1 MIAGANDFMMA
12 VRVRSE
18 KFKLDIALNII
29 FAKVGWA
36 YLDWIPSNSWT
47 LSRLFSLRLED
58 WSQLILG

>member
-29 FAKVGWA
+29 FAKVG
-36 YLDWIPSNSWT
+36 
-47 LSRLFSLRLED
+47 
-58 WSQLILG
+58 